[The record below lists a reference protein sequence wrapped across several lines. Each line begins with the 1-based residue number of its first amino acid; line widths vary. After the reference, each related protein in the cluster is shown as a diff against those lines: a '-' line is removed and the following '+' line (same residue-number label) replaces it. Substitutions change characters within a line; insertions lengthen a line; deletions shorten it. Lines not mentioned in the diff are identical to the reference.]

1 MAPGKPGSDLI
12 TVYLFFLFIHSLNVG
27 KLRYAILVYHKNSF
41 PYKNKML
48 IKTNR
53 AIKSITNKSDK
64 TNKLNFK
71 TKKMN
76 KTNFQCCKKILLI
89 KQKTLLKETN
99 PIKKLFEQS
108 ARARCGFPHLYCSF
122 EFPQTVQISQFI
134 QYKFPNLRA
143 QKFNTPCTINN
154 CSYRKNVKLGPLS

>member
-1 MAPGKPGSDLI
+1 MKPSVYHFYVKTNITLDFNTCVSVPLRASYSYQFRIIDINSDARSSIFKFLIKSVIHKMYDKSKSKNIIEVKLWPKTGHSKRNMMAPGKPGSDLI

-76 KTNFQCCKKILLI
+76 KTNF
-89 KQKTLLKETN
+89 
-99 PIKKLFEQS
+99 
-108 ARARCGFPHLYCSF
+108 
-122 EFPQTVQISQFI
+122 
-134 QYKFPNLRA
+134 
-143 QKFNTPCTINN
+143 
-154 CSYRKNVKLGPLS
+154 

>member
-71 TKKMN
+71 TKKNEQN
-76 KTNFQCCKKILLI
+76 KFLVLQENIIDKTENLTKGNQSYKK
-89 KQKTLLKETN
+89 
-99 PIKKLFEQS
+99 
-108 ARARCGFPHLYCSF
+108 
-122 EFPQTVQISQFI
+122 V
-134 QYKFPNLRA
+134 
-143 QKFNTPCTINN
+143 
-154 CSYRKNVKLGPLS
+154 V